1 MLFRSLAAMQPH
13 AVLIN
18 VGRGATVD
26 EGALV
31 AALESGRLGGAVLDV
46 FEQEPLP
53 SDHPLWTLPN
63 VLITSHTAAVS
74 FPQQIA
80 PIFVENYHRWAA
92 GESLRYVVDFKKGY

>member
-1 MLFRSLAAMQPH
+1 M
-13 AVLIN
+13 LIN

-26 EGALV
+26 EGALI

-53 SDHPLWTLPN
+53 PDHALWALPN

-74 FPQQIA
+74 FPQQIV
-80 PIFVENYHRWAA
+80 PIFVENYRRWAA
-92 GESLRYVVDFKKGY
+92 GAPLHYVVDFEKGY